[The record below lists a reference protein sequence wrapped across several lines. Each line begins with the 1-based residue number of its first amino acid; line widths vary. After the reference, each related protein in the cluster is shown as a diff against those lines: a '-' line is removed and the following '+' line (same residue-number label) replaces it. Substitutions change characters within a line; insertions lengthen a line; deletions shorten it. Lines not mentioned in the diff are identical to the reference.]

1 MQKITKETG
10 KTSIKARLVPVLFA
24 FCMTFFNGF
33 LSAQTPMQLQQ
44 DLLYFEEQLRSYPN
58 DPDLHYNMAKVY
70 FLLGKTDLAIR
81 YLEKTILLAPTD
93 HEAVLALASTMRKIG
108 HLANARDVLSKSL
121 VQIKSNPD
129 IWYELGVVH
138 SDLANYRPAVEAF
151 ANALKFSNDEE
162 QKQIIIYYTGLAQ
175 LTDRNFKDFSE
186 ALAKL
191 KHDSEYY
198 KALQSLGAM
207 SDGTADR

>member
-1 MQKITKETG
+1 MQKATKETG
-10 KTSIKARLVPVLFA
+10 KISMRTSLVLVLFA
-24 FCMTFFNGF
+24 FCMIFCTGF

-108 HLANARDVLSKSL
+108 HLANARDVLTKSL
-121 VQIKSNPD
+121 LLIRENPD

-151 ANALKFSNDEE
+151 ANALKFSNNDE

-186 ALAKL
+186 TLAKL
-191 KHDSEYY
+191 KPDSEYH
-198 KALQSLGAM
+198 KALQSLGEM
-207 SDGTADR
+207 SAGISAR

>member
-1 MQKITKETG
+1 
-10 KTSIKARLVPVLFA
+10 
-24 FCMTFFNGF
+24 
-33 LSAQTPMQLQQ
+33 MQLQQ

-58 DPDLHYNMAKVY
+58 DPDLHYNMGKVY

-108 HLANARDVLSKSL
+108 HLANARDVLVKSL
-121 VQIKSNPD
+121 GPIKNNPD

-151 ANALKFSNDEE
+151 ANALQFSNDDE

-186 ALAKL
+186 TLAKL

-207 SDGTADR
+207 SDGIPDR

>member
-1 MQKITKETG
+1 MQKVTTKTG
-10 KTSIKARLVPVLFA
+10 KISIRTNLVLVLLT
-24 FCMTFFNGF
+24 FCMTFCTGF

-186 ALAKL
+186 TLAKL

-207 SDGTADR
+207 SAGTADR

>member
-1 MQKITKETG
+1 MKKTG
-10 KTSIKARLVPVLFA
+10 KASIKARLALVLFT
-24 FCMTFFNGF
+24 FCMTFFTGF
-33 LSAQTPMQLQQ
+33 LSAQTPLQLQQ

-93 HEAVLALASTMRKIG
+93 HEAVLALASTLRKIG
-108 HLANARDVLSKSL
+108 HLANARDVLVKSL
-121 VQIKSNPD
+121 GPIKNNPD

-151 ANALKFSNDEE
+151 ANALQFSNDDE

-198 KALQSLGAM
+198 KALQSLGDM
-207 SDGTADR
+207 STGIPDR

>member
-1 MQKITKETG
+1 MQKVTTKTG
-10 KTSIKARLVPVLFA
+10 KISIRTNLVLVLLT
-24 FCMTFFNGF
+24 FCMTFCTGF

-175 LTDRNFKDFSE
+175 LTDRNFKDFSGT
-186 ALAKL
+186 LAKL
-191 KHDSEYY
+191 KPGSEYY
-198 KALQSLGAM
+198 KALQSLGEM
-207 SDGTADR
+207 SAGTADR

>member
-1 MQKITKETG
+1 MQKIMKKTG
-10 KTSIKARLVPVLFA
+10 KTSIKDHLILVLFA
-24 FCMTFFNGF
+24 FCMTFCTGS

-81 YLEKTILLAPTD
+81 FLEKTILLAPTD

-108 HLANARDVLSKSL
+108 HLANARDVLIKSL
-121 VQIKSNPD
+121 QQIKDNPD
-129 IWYELGVVH
+129 IWYELGIVH

-151 ANALKFSNDEE
+151 ANALKFSNDEK
-162 QKQIIIYYTGLAQ
+162 QKQVIIYYTGLAQ

-186 ALAKL
+186 TLAKL
-191 KHDSEYY
+191 KPGSEYY
-198 KALQSLGAM
+198 KALQSLGEM
-207 SDGTADR
+207 SAGISAR

>member
-24 FCMTFFNGF
+24 FCMNFFTGF
-33 LSAQTPMQLQQ
+33 LSAQTPLQLQQ

-58 DPDLHYNMAKVY
+58 DPDLHYNMAKAY

-81 YLEKTILLAPTD
+81 YLEKTILLAPKD

-108 HLANARDVLSKSL
+108 HLANARDVLLKSL
-121 VQIKSNPD
+121 GQIKDNPD

-151 ANALKFSNDEE
+151 ANALKFSSDEE

-175 LTDRNFKDFSE
+175 LTDRNFKDFFE
-186 ALAKL
+186 TLAKL
-191 KHDSEYY
+191 KPGSEYY
-198 KALQSLGAM
+198 KALQSLGEM
-207 SDGTADR
+207 SAGISAR

>member
-1 MQKITKETG
+1 MKETG
-10 KTSIKARLVPVLFA
+10 KASIKARLALVLFA
-24 FCMTFFNGF
+24 FCMTFFTGF
-33 LSAQTPMQLQQ
+33 LSAQTPLQLQQ

-93 HEAVLALASTMRKIG
+93 HEAFLALASTMRKIG
-108 HLANARDVLSKSL
+108 HLANARDVLIKSL
-121 VQIKSNPD
+121 QQIKGNPG

-175 LTDRNFKDFSE
+175 LTDRNFKDFSST
-186 ALAKL
+186 LAKL
-191 KHDSEYY
+191 KPGSEYY
-198 KALQSLGAM
+198 KALQSLGEM
-207 SDGTADR
+207 SAGTADR

>member
-1 MQKITKETG
+1 MQKIIKETG
-10 KTSIKARLVPVLFA
+10 KARVKARLAIVLFI
-24 FCMTFFNGF
+24 FCMTFFTGF
-33 LSAQTPMQLQQ
+33 LSAQISMQLQQ

-93 HEAVLALASTMRKIG
+93 HEAVLAIASTMRKIG
-108 HLANARDVLSKSL
+108 HLANARDVLVKSL
-121 VQIKSNPD
+121 ALIKNNPD

-151 ANALKFSNDEE
+151 ANSLKFSNDDE
-162 QKQIIIYYTGLAQ
+162 QKQRTIYYTGLAQ
-175 LTDRNFKDFSE
+175 LTDRNFKDFSDT
-186 ALAKL
+186 LAKL
-191 KHDSEYY
+191 KPGSEYF
-198 KALQSLGAM
+198 KALQSLGEM
-207 SDGTADR
+207 SAGISDR

>member
-1 MQKITKETG
+1 MQKVTTKTG
-10 KTSIKARLVPVLFA
+10 KISIRTNLVLVLLT
-24 FCMTFFNGF
+24 FCMTFCTGF

-58 DPDLHYNMAKVY
+58 DPDLHYNMGKVY

-108 HLANARDVLSKSL
+108 HLANARDVLVKSL
-121 VQIKSNPD
+121 GPIKNNPD

-151 ANALKFSNDEE
+151 ANALQFSNDDE

-186 ALAKL
+186 TLAKL

-207 SDGTADR
+207 SAGTADR

>member
-1 MQKITKETG
+1 MQKIAKKTG
-10 KTSIKARLVPVLFA
+10 KISIQARLTLGLFTLG
-24 FCMTFFNGF
+24 MTFCTGF

-58 DPDLHYNMAKVY
+58 DPDLHYNMGKVY

-175 LTDRNFKDFSE
+175 LTDRNFKDFSGT
-186 ALAKL
+186 LAKL
-191 KHDSEYY
+191 KPGSEYY
-198 KALQSLGAM
+198 KALQSLGEM
-207 SDGTADR
+207 SAGIADR

>member
-1 MQKITKETG
+1 M
-10 KTSIKARLVPVLFA
+10 LLA
-24 FCMTFFNGF
+24 FCMTFGTGF
-33 LSAQTPMQLQQ
+33 LSAQTPLQLQQ

-108 HLANARDVLSKSL
+108 HLANARDVLLKSL
-121 VQIKSNPD
+121 LQIKDNPD

-151 ANALKFSNDEE
+151 ANALKFSKDEE
-162 QKQIIIYYTGLAQ
+162 QKQLIIYYTGLAH
-175 LTDRNFKDFSE
+175 LTDRNFTDFS
-186 ALAKL
+186 ATLAKL
-191 KHDSEYY
+191 KPDSEYY
-198 KALQSLGAM
+198 KALQSLGKM
-207 SDGTADR
+207 SPSISAR

>member
-1 MQKITKETG
+1 MQKIAKKAG
-10 KTSIKARLVPVLFA
+10 KTSIKARLTLGLFTL
-24 FCMTFFNGF
+24 CMTFCTGF

-58 DPDLHYNMAKVY
+58 DPDLHYNMGKVY

-93 HEAVLALASTMRKIG
+93 HEAVLALASTLRKIG

-121 VQIKSNPD
+121 VQIKGNPD

-138 SDLANYRPAVEAF
+138 SDLASYRPAVEAF

-186 ALAKL
+186 TLAKL

-198 KALQSLGAM
+198 KALQSLGEM
-207 SDGTADR
+207 SAGTADR

>member
-1 MQKITKETG
+1 MKKTG
-10 KTSIKARLVPVLFA
+10 KASIKARLALVLFT
-24 FCMTFFNGF
+24 FCMTFFTGF
-33 LSAQTPMQLQQ
+33 LSAQTPLQLQQ

-121 VQIKSNPD
+121 LQIKGNSD

-151 ANALKFSNDEE
+151 ANALQFSNDDE

-186 ALAKL
+186 TLVKL

-198 KALQSLGAM
+198 KALQSLGDM
-207 SDGTADR
+207 STGIPDR

>member
-1 MQKITKETG
+1 MKKTS
-10 KTSIKARLVPVLFA
+10 KTSIKDHLILVLFA
-24 FCMTFFNGF
+24 FCMTFCTGF
-33 LSAQTPMQLQQ
+33 LSAQTSMQLQQ

-108 HLANARDVLSKSL
+108 HLANARDVLIKSL
-121 VQIKSNPD
+121 QQIKSNPD

-175 LTDRNFKDFSE
+175 LTDRNFKDFSST
-186 ALAKL
+186 LAKL
-191 KHDSEYY
+191 KPGSEYY
-198 KALQSLGAM
+198 KALQSLGEM
-207 SDGTADR
+207 SAGIADR